1 MEHLLELLPDYL
13 TGHLQLT
20 LLALLAATLLSVP
33 LGIVASRTPRLQ
45 ALVLGFAGVVQTIP
59 SLALLAA
66 MVPLLAMLNLPSI
79 GFLPAIIGLT
89 LYGLLPILRN
99 TVTGLQEVDPAYKEA
114 ARGVG
119 MTSWQQ
125 LRLVDLPLAM
135 PVIVG
140 GIRTATVWTVG
151 IATLSTPV
159 GATSLGNY
167 IFGGLQTRDFAS
179 VLLGSVAAA
188 CLALLLDGL
197 VSSLE
202 KSIRTGNR
210 LRRAITLGIMAA
222 LYLFAVGSLVLPLL
236 RGGERPIV
244 LAAKPFTEQYILAG
258 ILAETIQTETGLR
271 TETLESIGST
281 VAYEALLDGSID
293 VYVDYSG
300 TLWLGL
306 LKRKDSPQSREEA
319 LDAIDDYLSTKTNA
333 VYVGAIGFQN
343 NYALAMRRT
352 EAEGLGIR
360 TISDLVPYASKMKLG
375 GDLEFFSR
383 AEWPSL
389 KETYGIRFAQTR
401 PMDPSLMYQAVA
413 HDGVDLITAYTTDG
427 RISALDLVVLDD
439 DRHAIP
445 PYDAI
450 ILASGRVAREH
461 PDVLAALRPLIGS
474 INADQMRAMNFQ
486 VDEGQEQ
493 PRAVANDFLNNRVP
507 PTE

>member
-20 LLALLAATLLSVP
+20 LLALLAATLISIP
-33 LGIVASRTPRLQ
+33 LGIAASRAARVQ
-45 ALVLGFAGVVQTIP
+45 SIVLGFAGVVQTIP

-119 MTSWQQ
+119 MTTWQQ

-140 GIRTATVWTVG
+140 GVRTATVWTVG

-188 CLALLLDGL
+188 CLALVLDGL

-210 LRRAITLGIMAA
+210 RRRWATLAMMAA
-222 LYLFAVGSLVLPLL
+222 LYIFAIGSLVLPWI
-236 RGGERPIV
+236 RGGERPIT

-258 ILAETIQTETGLR
+258 ILAEQIRTETGLA
-271 TETLESIGST
+271 TDTLESIGST

-306 LKRKDSPQSREEA
+306 LKRKDAPRSREEA
-319 LDAIDDYLSTKTNA
+319 LEAIEAYLTTKTNA

-343 NYALAMRRT
+343 NYALAMRSK
-352 EAEGLGIR
+352 EAKRLGVK
-360 TISDLVPYASKMKLG
+360 TISDLVPYAPQLKLG

-413 HDGVDLITAYTTDG
+413 HGGVDLITAYTTDG
-427 RISALDLVVLDD
+427 RISALDLTVLTD

-450 ILASGRVAREH
+450 ILASARVAREH
-461 PDVLAALRPLIGS
+461 PEVLRALRPLIGA
-474 INADQMRAMNFQ
+474 IDADEMRAMNFE
-486 VDEGQEQ
+486 VDEGQKQ
-493 PRAVANDFLNNRVP
+493 PRAVAAAFRKNSLP
-507 PTE
+507 PTP